1 MLKLLHNK
9 LPESKSTKKLVT
21 MKHIK
26 LEEDPK
32 DELSENRSRS
42 MKRIA
47 SQKHIPLGHNPPPQN
62 YRYLMK

>member
-21 MKHIK
+21 MKNIK
-26 LEEDPK
+26 LE
-32 DELSENRSRS
+32 DEPSENRSRS

-47 SQKHIPLGHNPPPQN
+47 SQKNIPVSNPPPPQN
-62 YRYLMK
+62 YRYLMR

>member
-1 MLKLLHNK
+1 
-9 LPESKSTKKLVT
+9 

-47 SQKHIPLGHNPPPQN
+47 SQKHIPLGHNPPPPQN